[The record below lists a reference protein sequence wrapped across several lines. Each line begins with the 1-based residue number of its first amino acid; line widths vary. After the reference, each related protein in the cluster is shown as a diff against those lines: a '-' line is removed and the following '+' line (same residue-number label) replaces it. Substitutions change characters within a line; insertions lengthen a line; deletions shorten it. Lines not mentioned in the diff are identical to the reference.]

1 MKEVIEKV
9 LRPIALDE
17 NVPFVGVYR
26 VDGVPIYI
34 HFKDRRVLSLVD
46 WLESQV
52 KVLINY
58 IASDYFKNAEFR
70 MAGSHLLLSPISKTL
85 VLAILA
91 SEDASIYK
99 LKIDIESIKSEFEK
113 HV

>member
-1 MKEVIEKV
+1 MKEVIEEL
-9 LRPIALDE
+9 LRPIILDE
-17 NVPFVGVYR
+17 NIPFVGIYR

-34 HFKDRRVLSLVD
+34 HFKDRQVLSLVD

-58 IASDYFKNAEFR
+58 IASGYFKDAEFR
-70 MAGSHLLLSPISKTL
+70 MAGSHLLLYPISRTL

-91 SEDASIYK
+91 AEDASIYK
-99 LKIDIESIKSEFEK
+99 LRIDIESIKSGFEK